1 MRRRGVCL
9 GIPQRF
15 ETRPHFSDRP
25 YDIKEG
31 HVWTAAFQVPNSA
44 GIGFAFEAVV
54 RRVRT
59 EIVV

>member
-1 MRRRGVCL
+1 MRRRGVCP

-15 ETRPHFSDRP
+15 ETRPLFSDRP
-25 YDIKEG
+25 YDIKEVTCG
-31 HVWTAAFQVPNSA
+31 RPPSKCRVSA
-44 GIGFAFEAVV
+44 GIGFEFEAVV